1 MPTTGRYGIA
11 SKIFW
16 DRVGSVGSVGSGR
29 VGSGRGPRLLPSTAI
44 KTITVESKR

>member
-16 DRVGSVGSVGSGR
+16 VRGSGFGFGFGFGVR
-29 VGSGRGPRLLPSTAI
+29 ASGSRPAPLAVYGY
-44 KTITVESKR
+44 